1 MAGFQKAVRENV
13 WTKTLLS
20 GPSGSGKTFSALR
33 LATGMAKEC
42 GSRIAYID
50 TENNRSAYYA
60 DQFDFDSMVLDAPY
74 SSKKYIEAIDEAID
88 AGYKVL
94 VIDST
99 SHEWMWCNE
108 TVNAMPGNSFQN
120 WGRVKRDHHNKFAE
134 KVIQS
139 PIHIICTARG
149 KDKWTTEDKNGKM
162 APKKVGEGIVQED
175 NTEYNYTLTFQLSQD
190 TNIAACSKDNTHL
203 FEGRYEVLTEKDG
216 ENIYKWANS
225 GNAVVATV
233 KTSDEAPD
241 KFEKPECDINTIIKD
256 ITDTFKASMERGVS
270 KDDMYSAIAKINN
283 GNKSWMSVKDVG
295 KAKEI
300 LELVKSFQ

>member
-1 MAGFQKAVRENV
+1 
-13 WTKTLLS
+13 
-20 GPSGSGKTFSALR
+20 
-33 LATGMAKEC
+33 
-42 GSRIAYID
+42 
-50 TENNRSAYYA
+50 
-60 DQFDFDSMVLDAPY
+60 
-74 SSKKYIEAIDEAID
+74 
-88 AGYKVL
+88 
-94 VIDST
+94 
-99 SHEWMWCNE
+99 
-108 TVNAMPGNSFQN
+108 
-120 WGRVKRDHHNKFAE
+120 
-134 KVIQS
+134 
-139 PIHIICTARG
+139 
-149 KDKWTTEDKNGKM
+149 M

-216 ENIYKWANS
+216 ENIYRWANS

-241 KFEKPECDINTIIKD
+241 KFEKPKYDVDTIIKD
-256 ITDTFKASMERGVS
+256 ITDTFKTNMEHGVS

-283 GNKSWMSVKDVG
+283 GNKSWMSVKDAD